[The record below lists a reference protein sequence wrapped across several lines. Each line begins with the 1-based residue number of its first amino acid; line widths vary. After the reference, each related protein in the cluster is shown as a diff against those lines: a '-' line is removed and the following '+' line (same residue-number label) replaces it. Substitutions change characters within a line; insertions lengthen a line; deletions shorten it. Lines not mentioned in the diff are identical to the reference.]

1 MGTNYSRTQWR
12 QRYTETRSIHLTMV
26 ESTRERRFIE
36 GTVTEVY
43 QKTVRPT
50 EWYLSTVRAEET
62 KEIRQATVEAILTES
77 SK

>member
-1 MGTNYSRTQWR
+1 MTREYSYEQWLKGH
-12 QRYTETRSIHLTMV
+12 TETRSIHLTMV

-43 QKTVRPT
+43 RKTVRPT